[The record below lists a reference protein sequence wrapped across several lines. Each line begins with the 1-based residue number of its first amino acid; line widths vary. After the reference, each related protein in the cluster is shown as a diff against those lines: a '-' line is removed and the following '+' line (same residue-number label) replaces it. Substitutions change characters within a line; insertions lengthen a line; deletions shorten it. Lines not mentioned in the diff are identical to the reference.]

1 VNAPIAVNLAGDQS
15 AWPIP
20 GFPDLP
26 TPASVLCWGIDA
38 GPFGIIKNHFSSNGS
53 SELQRMLR
61 NYAKSGRKYCADVRE
76 RDKSFGQQSP

>member
-53 SELQRMLR
+53 SEL
-61 NYAKSGRKYCADVRE
+61 
-76 RDKSFGQQSP
+76 

>member
-1 VNAPIAVNLAGDQS
+1 MWRTAPPRTGHV
-15 AWPIP
+15 
-20 GFPDLP
+20 LP

-53 SELQRMLR
+53 AELWQMPRS
-61 NYAKSGRKYCADVRE
+61 YVKPERKYCADVRE

>member
-15 AWPIP
+15 AWPVL